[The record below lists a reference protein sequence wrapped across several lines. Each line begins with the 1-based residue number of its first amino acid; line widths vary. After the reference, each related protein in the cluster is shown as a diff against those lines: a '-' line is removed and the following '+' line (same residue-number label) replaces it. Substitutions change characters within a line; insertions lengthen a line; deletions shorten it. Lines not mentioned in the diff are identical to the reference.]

1 MRLIELFKLIL
12 TMKKFLAL
20 IAILLLVGCEFE
32 ENVESIS
39 STIEKVSAQNNTE
52 IKFEY
57 SSKNKLIVTVN
68 DKRLVEDAFLLGKIL
83 LEIDQQLLKERIV
96 IQNYLIRSKVDK
108 KMFLNLNIDLLH
120 QIRERKKKAE
130 GYLKLYSQNPNKI
143 INYLN
148 KDLLK
153 NKEILDFFKTV
164 NEAKHWIKSE
174 FNGFNI
180 YPLNGTNYLF
190 FEFVT
195 NKESF
200 QICLNSDNSDN
211 DIYGLI
217 IK

>member
-1 MRLIELFKLIL
+1 
-12 TMKKFLAL
+12 MKQFLLL
-20 IAILLLVGCEFE
+20 IAIILLVGCEFGT
-32 ENVESIS
+32 NVETIS

-57 SSKNKLIVTVN
+57 SSKEKLIVTVN

-83 LEIDQQLLKERIV
+83 FEIDQQLLKERIV
-96 IQNYLIRSKVDK
+96 IKKYLIRSKVDK
-108 KMFLNLNIDLLH
+108 NMFLNLNSDLLH
-120 QIRERKKKAE
+120 QMLERKKKAE
-130 GYLKLYSQNPNKI
+130 AYLKLYSQNPNKI
-143 INYLN
+143 IDYFN

-153 NKEILDFFKTV
+153 NKETFNFFNAV
-164 NEAKHWIKSE
+164 NETNHWEKSE

-190 FEFVT
+190 FEYVI
-195 NKESF
+195 NNESF

-217 IK
+217 IE